1 MVQRV
6 IEEKYVERVVVEE
19 GRVRNKIPR
28 NRVALGIKINL
39 KALRIKG
46 GTPFASNYVSTLF
59 LRQRKHVV

>member
-1 MVQRV
+1 MVRRV

-19 GRVRNKIPR
+19 GRNKIPR

-46 GTPFASNYVSTLF
+46 GTAFASNYVSTPF